1 MKLVINNELIYPKHI
16 RNNSKK
22 VSKGDLFIAYK
33 GINND
38 GNDYIAEAIENGA
51 RYVIGERKIYELQ
64 NILKKHS
71 HIKYIHVNDSREC
84 WAELCAQRYNYP
96 QHKLKII
103 GITGTDGKTTTTHL
117 IYEILKFSNMKV
129 GLINTVS
136 AKVGKKEIK
145 TGDHTTTPDPDILF
159 NLINKIV
166 DQGIEYLVLE
176 VTSHSLNQKRV
187 HGIDFEVSGVT
198 NITPEHL
205 DLHKNFDSYVKDK
218 AKISFQSHA
227 VFLNKESLGYEELKK
242 YLPKRLLSKN
252 RYFEISSKSK
262 IIREDI
268 PPVFKK
274 KFPGEYNTQNVM
286 LAINICQYLGV
297 SYELCIGALENVSP
311 VKGRFNKIKNNLG
324 INLVV
329 DFAHTPNSMKNILS
343 TVSNM
348 KKGDS
353 KIITVFGCAGERD
366 THKRKIMG
374 EISAKYSDFVVLT
387 SEDPRSESAVD
398 ITNQIIGESRFSYI
412 VEINRKKAIKKA
424 IKIAKEDDWVLILGK
439 GHEESMDFGK
449 GDCQWSDIK
458 VVNDILNR

>member
-16 RNNSKK
+16 HNNSKK
-22 VSKGDLFIAYK
+22 VRKGDLFIAYK
-33 GINND
+33 GINID

-71 HIKYIHVNDSREC
+71 HIKYIHVNDGREC

-103 GITGTDGKTTTTHL
+103 GITGTDGKTTTAHL

-136 AKVGKKEIK
+136 AKVGNKEIK

-159 NLINKIV
+159 SLINKMV

-218 AKISFQSHA
+218 AKIFLQSQA
-227 VFLNKESLGYEELKK
+227 VFLNKESLGYEEVKK

-252 RYFEISSKSK
+252 RYFEISSKNK

-268 PPVFKK
+268 PSVFKK

-286 LAINICQYLGV
+286 LAINICRYLGV
-297 SYELCIGALENVSP
+297 SYGLCIEALKNVSP
-311 VKGRFNKIKNNLG
+311 VKGRFNIIKNNFG
-324 INLVV
+324 INVV
-329 DFAHTPNSMKNILS
+329 IDFAHTPNSMKNILS
-343 TVSNM
+343 TVLNM

-374 EISAKYSDFVVLT
+374 EISARYSDFVVLT

-412 VEINRKKAIKKA
+412 VEVDRKKAIKKA

-439 GHEESMDFGK
+439 GHEESMDFGR
-449 GDCQWSDIK
+449 GDCQWSDIE
-458 VVNDILNR
+458 VVNDILNI